1 MCDACLQ
8 ISQTGKNL
16 FFMFLLVGSELVTD
30 SYTVDDC
37 KQMAKCIV
45 FLILM
50 FWNLYCVRL
59 LNFVLGFFFLNKISK
74 KTNQKTLS

>member
-50 FWNLYCVRL
+50 F
-59 LNFVLGFFFLNKISK
+59 
-74 KTNQKTLS
+74 